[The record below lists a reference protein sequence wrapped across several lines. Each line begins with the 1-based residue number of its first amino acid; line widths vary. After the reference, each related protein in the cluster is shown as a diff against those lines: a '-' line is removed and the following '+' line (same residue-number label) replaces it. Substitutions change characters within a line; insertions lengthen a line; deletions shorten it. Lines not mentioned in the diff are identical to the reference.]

1 MGEAQQANKYQ
12 KTSTKRSTRP
22 ASKQDKEDQWRPRPR
37 PSSSSS
43 RWALSVS
50 WVGLCEIFFCNV
62 CCLFVCLVSSH
73 EPQLTP
79 IRSKSTKSTKLG
91 KSHKAR
97 FRHFHTFPGSC
108 LLLLVSRDLE
118 SKNSRKVRQK
128 LGKAVKDRLTF
139 CWWPA
144 AADAYPHPKSL
155 TFHLTSSKCVI
166 TRSSVQRGHL

>member
-12 KTSTKRSTRP
+12 KTTTKRSTRP
-22 ASKQDKEDQWRPRPR
+22 ASKQDKEDQRRPRLR
-37 PSSSSS
+37 PSSSS
-43 RWALSVS
+43 RWTSSVS
-50 WVGLCEIFFCNV
+50 WVGLCKKKFCNG

-73 EPQLTP
+73 EPQLTQ

-128 LGKAVKDRLTF
+128 LGKAVKGRLTF
-139 CWWPA
+139 CWWMHQP
-144 AADAYPHPKSL
+144 DRWYNTTYTYWIRHPSWISL
-155 TFHLTSSKCVI
+155 I
-166 TRSSVQRGHL
+166 TNQI

>member
-1 MGEAQQANKYQ
+1 MDVVSE
-12 KTSTKRSTRP
+12 
-22 ASKQDKEDQWRPRPR
+22 
-37 PSSSSS
+37 
-43 RWALSVS
+43 LS
-50 WVGLCEIFFCNV
+50 WTLRNFFCNV

-73 EPQLTP
+73 EPQLTQ

-108 LLLLVSRDLE
+108 LLFLVSRDLE

-144 AADAYPHPKSL
+144 LSSSSNFGHCTLRTTFNIPLLLVVIVNEYPLFLKANP
-155 TFHLTSSKCVI
+155 
-166 TRSSVQRGHL
+166 RSIEASCIPAWVSAC